1 MCVCVRGK
9 AILGYMCVCVCVCHR
24 LIWLRV
30 TISLLS
36 GVVNSGIGHL
46 VRTLRDK
53 SLDRNPVWNIE
64 QLAPTVRD
72 QYNATT
78 EHL

>member
-1 MCVCVRGK
+1 MSVCVRGK
-9 AILGYMCVCVCVCHR
+9 AILGCICVCHR

-46 VRTLRDK
+46 FRTLTDK
-53 SLDRNPVWNIE
+53 RLDRNPVCNIE

-72 QYNATT
+72 QYNATR
-78 EHL
+78 EYR

>member
-1 MCVCVRGK
+1 MFV
-9 AILGYMCVCVCVCHR
+9 CVCVCVCHR

-36 GVVNSGIGHL
+36 GVVNSGVGHL
-46 VRTLRDK
+46 FWTLTDK
-53 SLDRNPVWNIE
+53 RLDRNPVWNIE

-78 EHL
+78 EYL